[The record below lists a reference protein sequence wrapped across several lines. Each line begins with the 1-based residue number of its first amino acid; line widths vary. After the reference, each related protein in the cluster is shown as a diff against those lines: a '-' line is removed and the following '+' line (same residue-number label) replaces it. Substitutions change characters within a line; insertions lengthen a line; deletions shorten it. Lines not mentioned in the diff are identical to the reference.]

1 MNLEEEVKEVK
12 FRQLIFEALIHL
24 GEAKKENPR
33 NVLNWIV
40 DRSGNFYYHYEANS
54 IFFWSDKNENDFIK
68 LTDNEEVKYF
78 WPDSEKPQS
87 PDDINDAIEYYNML
101 ITDHMTYAP
110 SITSTIYIE
119 TSEVK

>member
-40 DRSGNFYYHYEANS
+40 DRSGNFYYH
-54 IFFWSDKNENDFIK
+54 
-68 LTDNEEVKYF
+68 
-78 WPDSEKPQS
+78 
-87 PDDINDAIEYYNML
+87 
-101 ITDHMTYAP
+101 
-110 SITSTIYIE
+110 
-119 TSEVK
+119 

>member
-1 MNLEEEVKEVK
+1 MNEETRPKFFFKAKPVLSEPKD

-24 GEAKKENPR
+24 DEAKKENPR
-33 NVLNWIV
+33 NVLNWVI

-68 LTDNEEVKYF
+68 LTDNENDF
-78 WPDSEKPQS
+78 WDDSEKPQK
-87 PDDINDAIEYYNML
+87 PDDIDDEINHFNML

-110 SITSTIYIE
+110 PM
-119 TSEVK
+119 